1 MPIPLSLRISWD
13 AVTYKERIQRWLPEF
28 RSVTGGFL
36 PAAFWSHG
44 SWITCNFPYP
54 SFIPILVMK
63 KYQRRSWQAKLW
75 TQLPNTQCY
84 YNPQVAR
91 VYLQLCLEEEL
102 LWTLC
107 AVIDL
112 VLLSMGWENV
122 LLQLVCLDK
131 HWNNRQTM
139 SFSLC
144 CIASEAFFI
153 NKFPLTLSNSK
164 R

>member
-1 MPIPLSLRISWD
+1 MPIPLSSRLSW
-13 AVTYKERIQRWLPEF
+13 AAITYKARIQRWLAKV
-28 RSVTGGFL
+28 RSVQGGFL
-36 PAAFWSHG
+36 PAASWSHMG
-44 SWITCNFPYP
+44 RVTYNFLVLP
-54 SFIPILVMK
+54 SS
-63 KYQRRSWQAKLW
+63 QSQWQASIRGGHDKQSFELSYHNAII
-75 TQLPNTQCY
+75 TPKVTSM
-84 YNPQVAR
+84 
-91 VYLQLCLEEEL
+91 YLQLCLEEEL

-139 SFSLC
+139 SFSLFW
-144 CIASEAFFI
+144 IASKAFLI
-153 NKFPLTLSNSK
+153 NNFPLTLSNSK